1 MPADGTLEAQQPP
14 QPRLSIGRR
23 LFYTHLLVALMVAFG
38 LGAILHWSAE
48 SELRSGLDQRLA
60 DNAALVSSALAYS
73 GDWEALRLPSDTA
86 RPEYVVLMQR
96 MQAMISRSPALAR
109 VLVFRRDEDGLRAV
123 GDSLGATAGFAPGD
137 RLPAFSGGRP
147 LAAIDAS
154 ALDGGYQGFNVLA
167 AAEGTDGRYR
177 VALQIRVEDI
187 DEKLQALRTHSSIAF
202 VLAVLAALAMSA
214 WLAQSARKVL
224 RRFAERFREIA
235 EGKVGQRLDLAGNDE
250 FVDLAGA
257 FEEMNARLQQ
267 SQRQREGALDD
278 LRTARDRLEQMVRER
293 SAELE
298 RLNDMLRGEIEQR
311 CQLEAALA
319 EAAAT
324 DSLTRLLNRRGML
337 EALEHT
343 AEQARR
349 QKSSFVVVIGDLDHF
364 KQINDQ
370 HGHAV
375 GDQVLMAFSRRIKQS
390 LRDLD
395 VAGRWGGE
403 EFLLLWPGIGITEAE
418 KRANQLREVIAA
430 APIYQ
435 GGPQVTVSLG
445 IAEFTGLDSL
455 DRCLNRAD
463 RALYRAKLEG
473 RNRVC
478 VSL

>member
-1 MPADGTLEAQQPP
+1 MPADGTPEAQQPA
-14 QPRLSIGRR
+14 QPRLTIARR
-23 LFYTHLLVALMVAFG
+23 LFYTHLLVALLVAFG
-38 LGAILHWSAE
+38 LGAILHWAAE
-48 SELRSGLDQRLA
+48 SELRRALDQRLA
-60 DNAALVSSALAYS
+60 DNAALAASAL
-73 GDWEALRLPSDTA
+73 GHGKEWDGLRLETDTT
-86 RPEYVVLMQR
+86 RPEYVALMQR
-96 MQAMISRSPALAR
+96 MQAMIARSPALER
-109 VLVFRRDEDGLRAV
+109 VLVLREVEGSLKVV
-123 GDSLGATAGFAPGD
+123 GDSLGRTAGLGPGD
-137 RLPAFSGGRP
+137 AVPALPRGRE
-147 LAAIDAS
+147 LGRDARVIDAGFQGINVVT
-154 ALDGGYQGFNVLA
+154 ALAGNG
-167 AAEGTDGRYR
+167 ERYL
-177 VALQIRVEDI
+177 VALQIGVEDI
-187 DEKLQALRTHSSIAF
+187 DEKLRALRTNSAVAF
-202 VLAVLAALAMSA
+202 VIAVLAALAMSR

-235 EGKVGQRLDLAGNDE
+235 EGKAGQRLDLAGNDE
-250 FVDLAGA
+250 FVDLARA
-257 FEEMNARLQQ
+257 LEDMNSRLQQ
-267 SQRQREGALDD
+267 SQQQREGALAD
-278 LRTARDRLEQMVRER
+278 LKAARDRLEQMVRER
-293 SAELE
+293 SEELD

-349 QKSSFVVVIGDLDHF
+349 QRSSFIIVIGDLDHF
-364 KQINDQ
+364 KQVNDQ

-390 LRDLD
+390 LRDHD

-418 KRANQLREVIAA
+418 KRANQLREAIAGS
-430 APIYQ
+430 PIYH

-463 RALYRAKLEG
+463 RALYRAKVEG